1 MEVIKP
7 LVDKISDEIID
18 IIKERDLEEGD
29 RLPNEY
35 ELAELLDVGRSTV
48 REAIKVLVSRNIIE
62 IRRGAGTFVSQNLG
76 VVEDP
81 LGFTFVED
89 KLQLAEDLLQIRFI
103 LEPQIALLAAEN
115 ATQQDIVELGEL
127 CDEVERLILAG
138 EDYSEQDIAY
148 HTKIASCSKNMVMP
162 KLIPIITTSITIFIT
177 VTKKALTKETIET
190 HREIYEAIKKRNGK
204 AAHDAMLLH
213 LVYNRRN
220 IERLKSS

>member
-1 MEVIKP
+1 M
-7 LVDKISDEIID
+7 
-18 IIKERDLEEGD
+18 
-29 RLPNEY
+29 
-35 ELAELLDVGRSTV
+35 
-48 REAIKVLVSRNIIE
+48 
-62 IRRGAGTFVSQNLG
+62 
-76 VVEDP
+76 
-81 LGFTFVED
+81 
-89 KLQLAEDLLQIRFI
+89 QIRFI